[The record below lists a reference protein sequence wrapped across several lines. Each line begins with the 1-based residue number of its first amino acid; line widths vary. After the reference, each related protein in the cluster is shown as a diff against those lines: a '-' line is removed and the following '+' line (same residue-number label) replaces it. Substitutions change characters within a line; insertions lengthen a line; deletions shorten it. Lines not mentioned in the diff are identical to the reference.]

1 MVVTRKR
8 ERTRKLPRFPQ
19 NLDAM
24 HESAGARQ
32 RLLIVAGLIVGLAF
46 GILIVQVHWDD
57 VTAFTACT
65 VKNIADCESVVS
77 SLPSE

>member
-8 ERTRKLPRFPQ
+8 ERTRKLPSFPQ
-19 NLDAM
+19 NLGAM
-24 HESAGARQ
+24 TESAGARQ

-46 GILIVQVHWDD
+46 GILIVQVNWDD

-65 VKNIADCESVVS
+65 VKNIADCEAIAS
-77 SLPSE
+77 SIPPQ